1 MQRRRVAIWM
11 AGLAACAAWAGPAC
25 AHHAQPMFD
34 ASKRIT
40 LTGTVTAFVWRNPHV
55 EMRLSVPDE
64 GGRVVEWEL
73 EGGSTAQMQ
82 RRGWR
87 RNSVAAGDMVTVE
100 GVHPLRSGAPG
111 GLFGIVR
118 RADGT
123 RVGPRVIREPAPAAP
138 ASP

>member
-1 MQRRRVAIWM
+1 MWI
-11 AGLAACAAWAGPAC
+11 AGLAACAAWGPAC
-25 AHHAQPMFD
+25 AHHAQTMFD
-34 ASKRIT
+34 ASKRMT

-64 GGRVVEWEL
+64 TGRAVEWEL
-73 EGGSTAQMQ
+73 EGGSVAQMQ

-87 RNSVAAGDMVTVE
+87 RNSVAVGDVVTVE
-100 GVHPLRSGAPG
+100 GVHPLRSGAPA
-111 GLFGIVR
+111 GLFGIVT

-123 RVGPRVIREPAPAAP
+123 RVGPRVIREAPPPAP